1 MAVMK
6 RQSKIGTAC
15 GIHYGPSRRGFLG
28 YLGISPGLTELVGS
42 GLLGALHAPR
52 AFAGNGP
59 LSPSERRDR
68 AFEIRRDA
76 AIFQR
81 ELPENPSVA
90 NGDEELYPSRIASYT
105 KGLPHSD
112 LGDVDLNAYNALTR
126 ALNSGLTSDFEA
138 IPLGGTTKLANPQS
152 AYCFG
157 MDGADTQAIPVA
169 PAPAFSS
176 AQMAAEIAENYWYA
190 ITRDVPFSQFASD
203 PLINQ
208 AAADLN
214 KFSDYRAPKVNGQ
227 VTPDVIFRGDTPG
240 DITGPYISQ
249 FLLKT
254 IPMGGAQ
261 LPQLYRTSIAGDD
274 YMTSYADWLRV
285 QKGVGGGS
293 NVFDPIPRYIRNNRD
308 LAQYLL
314 VDFSGQGNIQTAL
327 LLLSY
332 GNPALSP
339 NNPYLRSATQSGG
352 ITFGSQ
358 AVLDLVS
365 RGPESLRAAFCQK
378 WMIHRRLRPETFA
391 GRIHNHVI
399 GAAKYPIHSDILN
412 SAALKAVF
420 SAHGTY
426 LLPMP
431 YPAGSPAHPSYP
443 AAHSATVGAGVT
455 MLKAFFNES
464 FVIPNPAVPS
474 DDGLSLVPYTGA
486 PLTVGGELNKLASNV
501 SLGRLAGGV
510 HYRTD
515 GTEGLRLGEEIALS
529 ILRDTVSIYHEEF
542 PGFTLTRFD
551 GTPVTICANC

>member
-28 YLGISPGLTELVGS
+28 YLGISPGLTGLVGS

-126 ALNSGLTSDFEA
+126 ALSSGLTSDFEA

-254 IPMGGAQ
+254 IPMGGTQ

-285 QKGVGGGS
+285 QKGAGGGS

-314 VDFSGQGNIQTAL
+314 VDYPGQGNIQTAL

-332 GNPALSP
+332 GNPALPP

-358 AVLDLVS
+358 AVLDLVAGDRS
-365 RGPESLRAAFCQK
+365 PYVL
-378 WMIHRRLRPETFA
+378 HFA
-391 GRIHNHVI
+391 RNG
-399 GAAKYPIHSDILN
+399 
-412 SAALKAVF
+412 
-420 SAHGTY
+420 
-426 LLPMP
+426 
-431 YPAGSPAHPSYP
+431 
-443 AAHSATVGAGVT
+443 
-455 MLKAFFNES
+455 
-464 FVIPNPAVPS
+464 
-474 DDGLSLVPYTGA
+474 
-486 PLTVGGELNKLASNV
+486 
-501 SLGRLAGGV
+501 
-510 HYRTD
+510 
-515 GTEGLRLGEEIALS
+515 
-529 ILRDTVSIYHEEF
+529 
-542 PGFTLTRFD
+542 
-551 GTPVTICANC
+551 

>member
-28 YLGISPGLTELVGS
+28 YLGISPGLTGLVGS
-42 GLLGALHAPR
+42 GLLGALHAPS

-138 IPLGGTTKLANPQS
+138 VPLGGTTKLANPQS

-169 PAPAFSS
+169 PAPTFSS

-332 GNPALSP
+332 GNSALSP

-464 FVIPNPAVPS
+464 FVIPNPVLPS
-474 DDGLSLVPYTGA
+474 DDGRSLVPYTGA

-529 ILRDTVSIYHEEF
+529 ILRDTATIYHEEF